1 MTFFVTHYPQLASM
15 ADIYPNVQNQHL
27 GAVVDG
33 EKGIRY
39 MHKIFPGPCQFSS
52 DYGVEMASTC
62 GWQQNVV
69 RMARNIRKDVESK
82 LPNGALCQQQRSSN
96 ANMMAIRQKAETLLS
111 NIVKHLVALKE
122 GDGRLSDEAKRFLNK
137 TK

>member
-1 MTFFVTHYPQLASM
+1 VNFYQSTGRATSNEDGVAIAWSIAEFLLVKRTMTFFVTHYPQLASM

-69 RMARNIRKDVESK
+69 RMVRLVCCL
-82 LPNGALCQQQRSSN
+82 LPITFN
-96 ANMMAIRQKAETLLS
+96 
-111 NIVKHLVALKE
+111 HL
-122 GDGRLSDEAKRFLNK
+122 
-137 TK
+137 